1 MKSSIGSAVLL
12 AGAVAGYV
20 TGQQS
25 LGRAGEV
32 AVADSKW
39 VREILSP
46 KDTYA
51 LYAAAHFR
59 SMGQLP
65 PSRATQLYKRQEDDE
80 GNGLRSS
87 CSYQLSGHEPEAR
100 WWSVNV
106 APAGG
111 ASAVASLTAR
121 DVVLTNDGEFSLAI
135 SKRAATGNWLQTSE
149 IGNMRIIL
157 ILNEP
162 YPTGKAKGA
171 ELPTLKRLACE

>member
-12 AGAVAGYV
+12 VGAVAGYI

-25 LGRAGEV
+25 LGRAGQV

-39 VREILSP
+39 VQEVLSP

-51 LYAAAHFR
+51 LYAAGRFR

-65 PSRATQLYKRQEDDE
+65 PSRATQLFMRVDDDE
-80 GNGLRSS
+80 GNVLRSS
-87 CSYQLSGHEPEAR
+87 CSYQFSGHEPEAR

-106 APAGG
+106 APAAG
-111 ASAVASLTAR
+111 AAAVASLTAR
-121 DVVLTNDGEFSLAI
+121 DVVLTSDREFSLSI
-135 SKRAATGNWLQTSE
+135 SKHASPGNWLQTGE

-162 YPTGKAKGA
+162 YPTGKGIGA